1 MVRKKIIIS
10 AVLIALTSLT
20 IFLSFCFC
28 DNAQAQLPNA
38 TQLNYN
44 QNSDYFP
51 ITVSKFESLSGR
63 ISTDKISFCCELEK
77 AKIKDISV
85 TPELTN
91 EYFFE
96 NYGFSLSGSGITEQ
110 HIENKECVV
119 IIDSNLAL
127 ELFFNTNAV
136 GKVIE
141 INGKAYTVCGVIDE
155 SDKII
160 NRLSSDGKHRVYI
173 PYSCYSGYDK
183 CYIDSICYDN
193 AAISAPLIEQMNLS
207 QYYATDCSEKHKVLE
222 NFRRIIL
229 LLLFAAFCVIALK
242 VWVTLCRWSVH
253 RIREDLKEHYLFK
266 SLKSIP
272 MKYIILILVG
282 LGIPA
287 ILLTVFFLAD
297 FSIFIPSQYI
307 PYDNIF
313 DFSYY
318 LEKIIENASTINSLA
333 LTGDTHLIK
342 LYSNTFA
349 ILIPHIVAIIIL
361 FVCATVYVNNAFIN
375 HLKAFLE

>member
-1 MVRKKIIIS
+1 MMKRKLVTL
-10 AVLIALTSLT
+10 VLLTLLCTCAIFSL
-20 IFLSFCFC
+20 FNFA
-28 DNAQAQLPNA
+28 DNATWQFTEV

-51 ITVSKFESLSGR
+51 ITVSKFKSLSDR

-85 TPELTN
+85 TPVLTN

-110 HIENKECVV
+110 YIEDKERVAV
-119 IIDSNLAL
+119 IDSNLAL

-136 GKVIE
+136 GKMIE
-141 INGKAYTVCGVIDE
+141 INGKAYTVCSVIDFKN
-155 SDKII
+155 SYI
-160 NRLSSDGKHRVYI
+160 NRISADSKRRIYF
-173 PYSCYSGYDK
+173 PYT
-183 CYIDSICYDN
+183 CYDGYESCDIDTITYDN
-193 AAISAPLIEQMNLS
+193 SAISAPLIEQMNLS
-207 QYYATDCSEKHKVLE
+207 QYYATDFSEKHKVIE
-222 NFRRIIL
+222 NIGHITL
-229 LLLFAAFCVIALK
+229 LSLFAVLCFVTIK
-242 VWVTLCRWSVH
+242 VWFILCKWAINGIKYSL
-253 RIREDLKEHYLFK
+253 REQYFFK
-266 SLKSIP
+266 SLTSILK
-272 MKYIILILVG
+272 KYIVLIIAGAGV
-282 LGIPA
+282 PA
-287 ILLTVFFLAD
+287 LLLTVFFLSD
-297 FSIFIPSQYI
+297 FSIYIPSQYI
-307 PYDNIF
+307 PYDNVF

-318 LEKIIENASTINSLA
+318 LEKLIENGNTINSLA

-361 FVCATVYVNNAFIN
+361 LVCVTVYVNNAFIN

>member
-1 MVRKKIIIS
+1 MVRKRIIIS
-10 AVLIALTSLT
+10 AVLIALTSLM

-141 INGKAYTVCGVIDE
+141 INGKAYTVCGVIDFKN
-155 SDKII
+155 SFI
-160 NRLSSDGKHRVYI
+160 NRISADGKRRIYF
-173 PYSCYSGYDK
+173 PYT
-183 CYIDSICYDN
+183 CYDGYESCDIDTITYDN
-193 AAISAPLIEQMNLS
+193 SAISAPLIEQMNLS
-207 QYYATDCSEKHKVLE
+207 QYYATDFSEKNKVIR
-222 NFRRIIL
+222 NFMHIVCLLLFVALCFIAMKIWFILCKWAIDGIKYSLREQYFFKAIASSPVKYIIL
-229 LLLFAAFCVIALK
+229 LL
-242 VWVTLCRWSVH
+242 
-253 RIREDLKEHYLFK
+253 
-266 SLKSIP
+266 
-272 MKYIILILVG
+272 VG
-282 LGIPA
+282 AGIPVL
-287 ILLTVFFLAD
+287 LLTVFFLSD
-297 FSIFIPSQYI
+297 FSIYIPSQYI

-318 LEKIIENASTINSLA
+318 LEKLIENGNTINSLA

-349 ILIPHIVAIIIL
+349 IMIPHIVAIIIL
-361 FVCATVYVNNAFIN
+361 LVCAAVYVNNAFIN